1 MKWSDKINEWKNGQ
15 ILNYP
20 SNIKNNFFYE
30 TSFINKNMNNEYKEK
45 FIISK
50 KLNNMKQDVN
60 TFKSYFDKSKNKNV
74 VVFYNLSKTCRMIVP
89 KPRKGKNFSTIKHFI
104 DEASIIQQ
112 KAFCKKVSLEINKS
126 LKNMPIEYSKLYVST
141 HGLGIPYFHLRLEY
155 DPKYYITKN
164 LI

>member
-1 MKWSDKINEWKNGQ
+1 MKWSCKINEWNNGQ

-45 FIISK
+45 FITSK

-60 TFKSYFDKSKNKNV
+60 TYKSYFDKSKNKNV
-74 VVFYNLSKTCRMIVP
+74 VVFYNLSKTCKLIVP
-89 KPRKGKNFSTIKHFI
+89 KPREGKNFSTIKHFI

-112 KAFCKKVSLEINKS
+112 KAFWKKVSLEINKS
-126 LKNMPIEYSKLYVST
+126 LKNMPNENSKLYVST

-155 DPKYYITKN
+155 DPKYYISKN

>member
-1 MKWSDKINEWKNGQ
+1 MKWSIKINEWKNGQ

-30 TSFINKNMNNEYKEK
+30 TSFITKNMNNEYKEK
-45 FIISK
+45 FITSK

-60 TFKSYFDKSKNKNV
+60 TFKSYFDKSNNKNV
-74 VVFYNLSKTCRMIVP
+74 VVFYNLSKTCKLIVP

-112 KAFCKKVSLEINKS
+112 KAFWKKVSLEINKS
-126 LKNMPIEYSKLYVST
+126 LKNMNSEHTKLYVST
-141 HGLGIPYFHLRLEY
+141 HGLGISYFHLRLEC
-155 DPKYYITKN
+155 DPKYYISKN
-164 LI
+164 FI

>member
-1 MKWSDKINEWKNGQ
+1 MKWVNKINEWKNGH

-30 TSFINKNMNNEYKEK
+30 TSFITKNMNNEYKEK
-45 FIISK
+45 FITSK

-60 TFKSYFDKSKNKNV
+60 TFKSYFDKSNNKNV
-74 VVFYNLSKTCRMIVP
+74 VVFYNLSKTCKLIVP

-112 KAFCKKVSLEINKS
+112 KAFWKKVSLEINKS
-126 LKNMPIEYSKLYVST
+126 LKNMNSEHTKLYVST
-141 HGLGIPYFHLRLEY
+141 HGLGISYFHLRLEY
-155 DPKYYITKN
+155 DPKYYISKN
-164 LI
+164 FI

>member
-1 MKWSDKINEWKNGQ
+1 MKWSCKINEWKNGH

-30 TSFINKNMNNEYKEK
+30 TSFINKNINNEYKEK
-45 FIISK
+45 FITST

-60 TFKSYFDKSKNKNV
+60 TYKSYFDKSKNKNV
-74 VVFYNLSKTCRMIVP
+74 VVFYNLSKTCKLIVP

-112 KAFCKKVSLEINKS
+112 KAFWKKVSLEINKS
-126 LKNMPIEYSKLYVST
+126 LKNMPNENSKLYLST
-141 HGLGIPYFHLRLEY
+141 HGLGISYFHLRLEY
-155 DPKYYITKN
+155 EPKYYISTN

>member
-1 MKWSDKINEWKNGQ
+1 MKWSDKINEWNNGH

-45 FIISK
+45 FIKSK

-60 TFKSYFDKSKNKNV
+60 TYKSYFDKSNNKNV
-74 VVFYNLSKTCRMIVP
+74 VVFYNLSKTCKLIVP
-89 KPRKGKNFSTIKHFI
+89 KPRKGKNFSTIKNFI

-112 KAFCKKVSLEINKS
+112 KSFWKKVSLEIKKS
-126 LKNMPIEYSKLYVST
+126 LKNMNSEHTKLYVST
-141 HGLGIPYFHLRLEY
+141 HGLGIPYFHLRLECN
-155 DPKYYITKN
+155 PKYYISKN
-164 LI
+164 FI